1 MCIWCKYKE
10 TFMSGFNV
18 VRAENGQI
26 RFTLKNVENFDVG
39 GVAKVTGDATF
50 SVGRTDKNS
59 DETVLQMGATKD
71 TPTVLDIDDDL
82 NNIELYGSNL
92 EAKFNAKTDKQY
104 NVQWSATNSTLDSRK
119 GEGSLMINTHEKS
132 ENNTFK
138 LGKAKTAQALYD
150 DKKADNLIVDNGN
163 NNTFISSDNSANYF
177 ETTEKSVGA
186 NMFGGNG
193 ENTFLVNGKRG
204 FIVGGSA
211 DDLIVTGQK
220 SKGNVLAGMDGNDRI
235 EDYGDSNLTLGGKG
249 KDSMLINGEN
259 GLANLGF
266 GEDYTAVVGKG
277 AENNAL
283 FTGEKITSSNLTTY
297 NYKEYLAQYL
307 EKNGMT
313 EAEFMARAG
322 LKSDATAYDI
332 IAALK
337 G

>member
-1 MCIWCKYKE
+1 M
-10 TFMSGFNV
+10 
-18 VRAENGQI
+18 
-26 RFTLKNVENFDVG
+26 
-39 GVAKVTGDATF
+39 
-50 SVGRTDKNS
+50 
-59 DETVLQMGATKD
+59 
-71 TPTVLDIDDDL
+71 DIDDDL

-322 LKSDATAYDI
+322 LKSDATAYDV